1 MHLTAQPARTRT
13 TSLICRSLLLSLA
26 LSTLAC
32 GISQRE
38 PAAPSPDFTIIWG
51 TGGGFTGFADG
62 FILHSN
68 GKMERWSG
76 QYFRR
81 EKIQPVGA
89 TGAAQLESLRR
100 TLAKHNLRK
109 VHYQET
115 GNMTTRVWCITG
127 TDTTI
132 VSWNGVEPGA
142 EVPAALQELYENL
155 QMAAAAA
162 QQR

>member
-1 MHLTAQPARTRT
+1 MSHAILP
-13 TSLICRSLLLSLA
+13 LIRRSLLWSLTLSG
-26 LSTLAC
+26 LAC
-32 GISQRE
+32 GICQRE
-38 PAAPSPDFTIIWG
+38 PAAASRDFTIIWG

-62 FILHSN
+62 FILHSD
-68 GKMERWSG
+68 GRMERWSG

-81 EKIQPVGA
+81 EKIQPLGVIS
-89 TGAAQLESLRR
+89 AAQLESLHR
-100 TLAKHNLRK
+100 TLAKHNLREL
-109 VHYQET
+109 HYQET

-127 TDTTI
+127 RDTTI

-155 QMAAAAA
+155 QRAAAGG